1 MSAQTVFRSTFQQQ
15 SMLLVIA
22 TVICACSS
30 ALPEGGGT
38 MTFALTSTSFS
49 EGAMIPRQHTC
60 DGVDRSPPL
69 QWEGAPP
76 AASYVLIMDDPD
88 APGGTFTHWVLYD
101 IPGTRTELA
110 EGDQSTGLAG
120 VNNFGRRGYGGP
132 CPPRGGG
139 AHRYFFRLS
148 ALDIPSL
155 NLPSGATRRDVEAAM
170 RGHVLATAALMGR
183 YERR

>member
-1 MSAQTVFRSTFQQQ
+1 MMSTRTISRLLRQ
-15 SMLLVIA
+15 SALIIIA
-22 TVICACSS
+22 AAICACGS
-30 ALPEGGGT
+30 APPEGGNT
-38 MTFALTSTSFS
+38 MTFTLTSTSFS

-60 DGVDRSPPL
+60 DGADRSPPL
-69 QWEGAPP
+69 RWEGAPP

-110 EGDQSTGLAG
+110 EGEQNAGLAG
-120 VNNFGRRGYGGP
+120 GNDFGRRGYGGP
-132 CPPRGGG
+132 CPPRGRG

-155 NLPSGATRRDVEAAM
+155 NLPVGAARRDVEAAM
-170 RGHVLATAALMGR
+170 RGHVLATATLMGR